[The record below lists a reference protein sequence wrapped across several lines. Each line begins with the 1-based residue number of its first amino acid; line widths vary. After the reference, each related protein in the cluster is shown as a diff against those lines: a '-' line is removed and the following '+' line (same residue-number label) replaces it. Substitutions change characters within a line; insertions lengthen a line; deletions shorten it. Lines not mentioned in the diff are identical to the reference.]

1 MVDALYKNIF
11 LLPVKDFW
19 VSNGYNKSNHKGIDL
34 GYVEDK
40 NANCDV
46 YPIQAGKVVDVFFSS
61 SCGNAIVVQHDYT
74 DGTKR
79 YSAYIHLKE
88 KPKLKIGALVY
99 SLSDEKPTSLGKR
112 GNTGINPSTGKPYGI
127 HLHFY
132 VTEVTTKAYNW
143 NLISQSS
150 KTSLCTFN
158 PAPFLMRSK
167 GVSYTGVE
175 QTKYPVFDGYDVY
188 PKPVARNKDVKQ
200 VEVLIDY
207 LYMRAE
213 PNGAKYSKYATK
225 GVYNVLSEKV
235 DGAYNWYLIDEIA
248 GKRFFIASGGTRTRD
263 LLPELSPEEVLKR
276 RVAELE
282 AQVDE
287 YTGLYKDALERL
299 EIANDADK
307 DKARRISEAVE
318 TLTK

>member
-1 MVDALYKNIF
+1 MIEAFFKNIF
-11 LLPVKDFW
+11 LLPVIDFW

-34 GYVEDK
+34 GFVEDK
-40 NANCDV
+40 NAYCDV

-99 SLSDEKPTSLGKR
+99 SLSDAKPTPIGKR

-150 KTSLCTFN
+150 KTTLCTFD
-158 PAPFLMRSK
+158 PKPFLRRSK
-167 GVSYTGVE
+167 GVSYVGVE
-175 QTKYPVFDGYDVY
+175 QDGYAVFDGYDVY
-188 PKPVARNKDVKQ
+188 PKPVERNKEVKQ

-213 PNGAKYSKYATK
+213 PNGDKYAKYATA
-225 GVYNVLSEKV
+225 GLYNVLSEEI
-235 DGAYNWYLIDEIA
+235 DGAYNWYLIDEID
-248 GKRFFIASGGTRTRD
+248 GKRFYIASGGTRTRD
-263 LLPELSPEEVLKR
+263 LLPELSPEEILRR

-282 AQVDE
+282 AEVDE
-287 YTGLYKDALERL
+287 YAGELKDATAKLA
-299 EIANDADK
+299 IAES
-307 DKARRISEAVE
+307 RIAGAIDE
-318 TLTK
+318 LTK